1 MITPLDIQNKEFSKS
16 VRGYK
21 EEEVDS
27 FLDLLTVDFEKM
39 IIENAALKEEV
50 ARLNSDVQR
59 YQGSETSVVETLEA
73 AKSLMRD
80 ISASAEKRA
89 EILLKNAQLDA
100 ELITRGAKESVEKLT
115 EENAALKNRFIT
127 FKSRYKNL
135 LESELERFD
144 TLSTELFS
152 DFGDLGMNN
161 DAVKKNV
168 IDSELILEKKKAPID
183 MLEAVDDSKKT
194 MVNLRVGDGA

>member
-39 IIENAALKEEV
+39 IIENASLKEEV

-115 EENAALKNRFIT
+115 EENATLKNRFIT

-161 DAVKKNV
+161 DTVKKNDV
-168 IDSELILEKKKAPID
+168 DSELIFEKKKAPID